1 MDNENETVTVDE
13 TEPNTPDAS
22 YSWTDDVDGEEEE
35 IIRLVKLQKMWTTD
49 TFDELIHSKIEA
61 ARSDLFFVGIR
72 EIGDELYREAI
83 ITYCVMN
90 LGIINPNEYDR
101 LKRAYDEMRAQLQS
115 KLIAYNYEKAQLR
128 YELCSQ

>member
-83 ITYCVMN
+83 ITYCVMK
-90 LGIINPNEYDR
+90 LGVINPNEYDR